1 MDKNDHRSF
10 VLIALSGSQETDAE
24 MEFRVQEIY

>member
-1 MDKNDHRSF
+1 MDKNDHKSF
-10 VLIALSGSQETDAE
+10 VVITLSGSQETDAE